1 MDAKL
6 NTQNRV
12 SPTKGINIPDFT
24 RGRDA
29 AYAAHREG
37 IADLARA
44 YSNVGAA
51 IQYSGKVLYE
61 YDQANVTKQYA
72 ADEAI
77 LKTKYAEQYAALSD
91 RISKQAFSS
100 SAEMKAAFEAG
111 AQEIDER
118 IADGIQNGF
127 NNSDGTVFRFRNADR
142 FEEPL
147 RQLGEIQRATA
158 MNTAVDKWI
167 VEEDHRTQQAFDT
180 QMSTAVL
187 LSDRDGVQKVYEQ
200 MCNFY
205 PARKEL
211 YAAKRDYALASIANK
226 TAAAVRDTSLKLETN
241 AAKMQ
246 LDYAVEAGD
255 PDIADAA
262 LNRLIELKAVSP
274 EYKEWK
280 MKKEGLVY
288 MGKVEREA
296 GKIKD
301 DIASAK
307 AKYDKAEEDYN
318 KKVAALGA
326 EEAKAVIALGKATN
340 DPKKFREGMD
350 ALAKSKGWSQKTAD
364 SYVAAFEAKVRAKR
378 DKELLEES
386 ESEAAEEKKA
396 AEKLDAHLKKLDA
409 GVASAIRKLAETSG
423 DAETFRSG
431 LDILVKND
439 QMSETE
445 ATVLTAEFEARKK
458 ASRAA
463 EEKKAAEKL
472 DAHLKK
478 LDAGVASAI
487 RKLAETSGN
496 AETFRSGLDI
506 LVKND
511 QMSEAEAT
519 VLTAEFEAR
528 KKASR
533 AAEEKKAAEK
543 LDAHLKKLDAG
554 VASAIRKLA
563 ETSGNA
569 ETFRLGL
576 DILVKNDQM
585 SEAEATVLTAE
596 FEARKKASRAADA
609 HEEKKKELDLELA
622 NATELGDE
630 DRVRRCVADR
640 CLFLGESEEL
650 GQLRLER
657 AKIDIANEKAKV
669 ARKQLSEE
677 KAAKAKD
684 EKEKARAAKAKAR
697 EEAKLAA
704 EQAKRDKQ
712 GRDIEERI
720 AKLTNDTELYADVQK
735 RRVEA
740 GEIDED
746 DAKNLNNLFS
756 LTIAQKQMQAEGR
769 FLVKDARKRFQLNL
783 ATAKELGDEQ
793 MAQDTYDMAVSYN
806 LMSRETA
813 AAGMVN
819 FRIENRSVI
828 RSTKT
833 KQANT
838 IAGAMTRKMEVDLRR
853 TMQSDVRRLFTGG
866 DVAKAQAL
874 VGIEESADD
883 IKYRK
888 ELTRAEFEVEFD
900 KSAPMM
906 LDAYIEQLDA
916 IPNLSDDDKN
926 KNILAYQNMIERVK
940 KSTWAQFE
948 ARLEQEAL
956 ANSVRFKNGIIDMK
970 YNKASIA
977 QYSADPVYKNISM
990 DDTYADAEYKFAR
1003 DEMEATP
1010 MQKKAILAA
1019 YFVIGQADPDAPD
1032 FQQKVHR
1039 ALSELR
1045 LSGNGVRQFD
1055 YEKVVGFA
1063 TNLMEGK
1070 AKHKMGATEAKVY
1083 LDHVSAK
1090 LGKYFDVPKKKRTN
1104 VADAWRHINESEMS
1118 GDACDRVNNLIFQ
1131 MPDLV
1136 NDLPT
1141 AMAIFD
1147 KAVEQIYVEDE
1158 EEKANMRADDVL
1170 SGNWLGGTVRGK

>member
-296 GKIKD
+296 GKIKA

-439 QMSETE
+439 QMSET
-445 ATVLTAEFEARKK
+445 
-458 ASRAA
+458 
-463 EEKKAAEKL
+463 
-472 DAHLKK
+472 
-478 LDAGVASAI
+478 
-487 RKLAETSGN
+487 
-496 AETFRSGLDI
+496 
-506 LVKND
+506 
-511 QMSEAEAT
+511 
-519 VLTAEFEAR
+519 
-528 KKASR
+528 
-533 AAEEKKAAEK
+533 
-543 LDAHLKKLDAG
+543 
-554 VASAIRKLA
+554 
-563 ETSGNA
+563 
-569 ETFRLGL
+569 
-576 DILVKNDQM
+576 
-585 SEAEATVLTAE
+585 EATVLTAE

-900 KSAPMM
+900 KSASMM

-948 ARLEQEAL
+948 ARLVQEAL

-1003 DEMEATP
+1003 DAMEATP
-1010 MQKKAILAA
+1010 TQKKAILAA
-1019 YFVIGQADPDAPD
+1019 YFMIGQADPDAPD

-1045 LSGNGVRQFD
+1045 LSGNGVRKVD
-1055 YEKVVGFA
+1055 YEKVLGFA

-1083 LDHVSAK
+1083 LDHVSEK

>member
-288 MGKVEREA
+288 MGKVEKEA
-296 GKIKD
+296 GKIKA

-386 ESEAAEEKKA
+386 EAEAAEEKKA

-423 DAETFRSG
+423 NAETFRSG

-487 RKLAETSGN
+487 RKLAETSGD

-511 QMSEAEAT
+511 QMSET
-519 VLTAEFEAR
+519 
-528 KKASR
+528 
-533 AAEEKKAAEK
+533 
-543 LDAHLKKLDAG
+543 
-554 VASAIRKLA
+554 
-563 ETSGNA
+563 
-569 ETFRLGL
+569 
-576 DILVKNDQM
+576 
-585 SEAEATVLTAE
+585 EATVLTAE

-1003 DEMEATP
+1003 DAMEATP

-1019 YFVIGQADPDAPD
+1019 YFMIGQADPDAPD

-1045 LSGNGVRQFD
+1045 LSGNGVRKVD
-1055 YEKVVGFA
+1055 YEKVLGFA

-1083 LDHVSAK
+1083 LDYVSEK

>member
-439 QMSETE
+439 QMSET
-445 ATVLTAEFEARKK
+445 
-458 ASRAA
+458 
-463 EEKKAAEKL
+463 
-472 DAHLKK
+472 
-478 LDAGVASAI
+478 
-487 RKLAETSGN
+487 
-496 AETFRSGLDI
+496 
-506 LVKND
+506 
-511 QMSEAEAT
+511 EAT